1 VAITVYAVVEAESAA
16 GEAVQLVA
24 TVTSKEQSVTGP
36 VLPLDAEMVT
46 VPVGPVGVTGA
57 ENVAASSSP

>member
-1 VAITVYAVVEAESAA
+1 VA
-16 GEAVQLVA
+16 GDAVQLVA

-46 VPVGPVGVTGA
+46 VPVGPVGVTGE